1 MANLNTS
8 PKTHYLEKELND
20 LIKSEKSIFRFI
32 TENTTDGIW
41 FWDLEK
47 PSEEWMNSDF
57 WKTLGYDPKI
67 MPHKSAAWQ
76 NIIYPEDL
84 KSATENL
91 HLHCNNPNY
100 PYDQIVRY
108 THQFGETVWIRC
120 KGIAIRDEKGKAIR
134 MLGVHE
140 NVSELKE
147 TQIKLNSQIE
157 LNQHIMESSG
167 IGSWKWEIVT
177 GKIEISDLLANLI
190 GYSKIE
196 IGDLNFENWQR
207 LLHKDDLK
215 RVLVELNLYLEG
227 VTEKLELEWRLKHKE
242 GHWMWILTK
251 GKVISRNSNGFPVAV
266 IGTQQDI
273 SNRKRNEILLTRYK
287 SLIETTTNVSSIGSW
302 EVNLDLTASYWS
314 DVTKKIHEV
323 PYDFESTVENGI
335 NFYKEGESRDKI
347 STLFN
352 DAIVKAKQFDD
363 VFEIVTAKGNIK
375 YVRAIGVPIVKNGK
389 VVSVNG
395 LFQDVDSE
403 TRLNQKLKLQEE
415 QFRQTFE
422 FAAIGMAIVGLNGK
436 WIQVNKSIT
445 KMLGYT
451 EAKLMQLTFE
461 DITHPE
467 DLKNDLDLLDKLV
480 NRKIEAYKMEKRYFH
495 KDGSTIWASL
505 SVSMVRNNSGK
516 PKHLVYQINNI
527 TEANAA
533 TKLSQESLIKLED
546 QNKRLMN
553 FAHIVSHN
561 LRSHTSNF
569 SMLLDIYKVDFPAQ
583 TENEVFPMLVEA
595 SDSLIETID
604 HLNQVVQIQS
614 TEEKMESIHL
624 LPVIKKVVHSLKAE
638 IQNLDADLQVQVK
651 NNIRVFAVPAYLES
665 IVLNIISNALR
676 YRSDQR
682 IPQLIIS
689 SNDDNSGTIKIVFE
703 DNGLG
708 IDLSKNG
715 DKIFKLYK
723 KFHQNAEAKGVGL
736 YITKNQCEAMNGSI
750 QVMSEVGI
758 GSTFVVSLLRT
769 QN

>member
-8 PKTHYLEKELND
+8 PKSHYLEQELNN
-20 LIKSEKSIFRFI
+20 LIKSEENIFKFI
-32 TENTTDGIW
+32 TENTTDGMW

-76 NIIYPEDL
+76 NIIHPEDL

-100 PYDQIVRY
+100 PYNQIVRY
-108 THQFGETVWIRC
+108 THQFGKTVWIKC
-120 KGIAIRDEKGKAIR
+120 KGIAIRDENGKAIR
-134 MLGVHE
+134 MLGMHE

-167 IGSWKWEIVT
+167 IGSWKWDIVT

-196 IGDLNFENWQR
+196 LGDLNFENWQR
-207 LLHKDDLK
+207 LLHRDDLK
-215 RVLVELNLYLEG
+215 RVLDELNLYLEG
-227 VTEKLELEWRLKHKE
+227 VTEKLEVEGRFKHKE
-242 GHWMWILTK
+242 GHWIWILAK

-273 SNRKRNEILLTRYK
+273 SSRKRNELLLTRYK

-302 EVNLDLTASYWS
+302 EVNLDLMASYWS

-323 PYDFESTVENGI
+323 PYDFVSTVENGI

-352 DAIVKAKQFDD
+352 DAVVKAKQFDD
-363 VFEIVTAKGNIK
+363 IFEIVTAKGNIK

-436 WIQVNKSIT
+436 WVQVNKSIT

-451 EAKLMQLTFE
+451 EAELMQLTFQ

-467 DLKNDLDLLDKLV
+467 DLKNDIDLLDNLV
-480 NRKIEAYKMEKRYFH
+480 NRKIEAYTMEKRYFH

-505 SVSMVRNNSGK
+505 SVSMVSDNNGK
-516 PKHLVYQINNI
+516 PKHFVSQINNI
-527 TEANAA
+527 SEAKANA
-533 TKLSQESLIKLED
+533 KLSKESLLKLED
-546 QNKRLMN
+546 QNNRLLN

-561 LRSHTSNF
+561 LRSHVLNF
-569 SMLLDIYKVDFPAQ
+569 SMLLDIYKVDFPEQ
-583 TENEVFPMLVEA
+583 TENEIFPMLTEA
-595 SDSLIETID
+595 SDSLTETIE
-604 HLNQVVQIQS
+604 HLNEVVQIQS
-614 TEEKMESIHL
+614 TEEKIDTILL
-624 LPVIKKVVHSLKAE
+624 LPEINKAMHSLKAE
-638 IQNLDADLQVQVK
+638 IQNLQAEIIVEVNSNVK
-651 NNIRVFAVPAYLES
+651 VLAIPAYIES
-665 IVLNIISNALR
+665 IVLNLISNALR
-676 YRSDQR
+676 YSSNQR

-689 SNDDNSGTIKIVFE
+689 SSDNNPGIIKVLFK

-708 IDLSKNG
+708 IDLVKNG
-715 DKIFKLYK
+715 DKIFKMYK
-723 KFHQNAEAKGVGL
+723 TFHQNAEARGVGL
-736 YITKNQCEAMNGSI
+736 FITKNQCEAMNGTI
-750 QVMSEVGI
+750 EVMSEVGI
-758 GSTFVVSLLRT
+758 GSTFVVSLL
-769 QN
+769 NAE

>member
-1 MANLNTS
+1 MSNKFSNA
-8 PKTHYLEKELND
+8 HYLEQELND
-20 LIKSEKSIFRFI
+20 LIQNDNTLFRFI
-32 TENTTDGIW
+32 AENSTDGIW

-67 MPHKSAAWQ
+67 MPHKSAVWQ
-76 NIIYPEDL
+76 NIIHPEDL
-84 KSATENL
+84 KSATKNL

-167 IGSWKWEIVT
+167 IGSWKWDIVT
-177 GKIEISDLLANLI
+177 GKIEISDLWANLI

-196 IGDLNFENWQR
+196 LGDLNFENWQR
-207 LLHKDDLK
+207 LLHRDDLK
-215 RVLVELNLYLEG
+215 RVLDELNLHLEG
-227 VTEKLELEWRLKHKE
+227 VTEKLELEARLKHKE
-242 GHWMWILTK
+242 GHWIWILTK
-251 GKVISRNSNGFPVAV
+251 GKVISRNSNGFPVVV

-273 SNRKRNEILLTRYK
+273 SNRKRNELLLTRYK

-302 EVNLDLTASYWS
+302 EVNLDLMTSYWS

-323 PYDFESTVENGI
+323 PTDFVSTVENGI
-335 NFYKEGESRDKI
+335 NFYKEGENRDKI

-352 DAIVKAKQFDD
+352 DAVAKAKQFDD
-363 VFEIVTAKGNIK
+363 VFEIVTANGNIK
-375 YVRAIGVPIVKNGK
+375 YVRAIGIPIVKNGK

-436 WIQVNKSIT
+436 WVQVNKSIT

-451 EAKLMQLTFE
+451 EAELMQLTFQ

-467 DLKNDLDLLDKLV
+467 DLKNDLDLLDQLV
-480 NRKIEAYKMEKRYFH
+480 NRKIEAYTMEKRYFH

-505 SVSMVRNNSGK
+505 SVSMVADNNGK
-516 PKHLVYQINNI
+516 PKHFVSQINNI
-527 TEANAA
+527 SEAKA
-533 TKLSQESLIKLED
+533 TAKLSKESLLKLED
-546 QNKRLMN
+546 QNKRLLN

-561 LRSHTSNF
+561 LRSHVSNF
-569 SMLLDIYKVDFPAQ
+569 SMLLDIYKVDFPEQ
-583 TENEVFPMLVEA
+583 TENEIFPMLTEA
-595 SDSLIETID
+595 SDSLIDTIE
-604 HLNQVVQIQS
+604 HLNEVVQIQS
-614 TEEKMESIHL
+614 TEEKIDTILL
-624 LPVIKKVVHSLKAE
+624 LPVINKAVHSLKAE
-638 IQNLDADLQVQVK
+638 IQNLQAEIIVEVNSNVK
-651 NNIRVFAVPAYLES
+651 VLAIPAYIES
-665 IVLNIISNALR
+665 IMLNLISNALR
-676 YRSDQR
+676 YRSNQR

-689 SNDDNSGTIKIVFE
+689 SIDNNSGTINVLFK

-708 IDLSKNG
+708 IDLAING
-715 DKIFKLYK
+715 DKIFKMYK
-723 KFHQNAEAKGVGL
+723 TFHQNAEARGVGL
-736 YITKNQCEAMNGSI
+736 FITKNQCEAMNGTI
-750 QVMSEVGI
+750 EVMSEVGI
-758 GSTFVVSLLRT
+758 GSTFVVSLL
-769 QN
+769 NAE